1 MSGLIS
7 SVLNRGP
14 LYSQTITRIF
24 DGVGNAQIVLPDYPV
39 TSIISVMNGLVSIPA
54 SNPGYGYRFVPWSG
68 QLPGDPVVLDIISGH
83 YYGAQNVRVTYQAGY
98 LISNEPW
105 TIPVDPGPYT
115 ITVLQSLGLW
125 TKDNGV
131 TYADGTP
138 MTSVKVLSGVPG
150 EYISPVDSL
159 PGLYTFDATDAGAQV
174 LISYSFVPAAIEE
187 AVIQMVA
194 ERYSYRGRIGEIMK
208 SLGGQETIRYW
219 RGNSSQPWNS
229 TNSLPP
235 EVNDLIWPYVSVLPP
250 PLGSPYAI

>member
-1 MSGLIS
+1 
-7 SVLNRGP
+7 
-14 LYSQTITRIF
+14 
-24 DGVGNAQIVLPDYPV
+24 
-39 TSIISVMNGLVSIPA
+39 
-54 SNPGYGYRFVPWSG
+54 
-68 QLPGDPVVLDIISGH
+68 
-83 YYGAQNVRVTYQAGY
+83 
-98 LISNEPW
+98 
-105 TIPVDPGPYT
+105 
-115 ITVLQSLGLW
+115 LGLW
-125 TKDNGV
+125 TRDNGV